1 MLDLLDGAP
10 ASANQDRFKVFSWN
24 TLCDKYATSQQYG
37 YTPTSALAWEYR
49 KEQILQE
56 IQSSEADLIC
66 LQEVGMDSFKEF
78 FSVKLAY
85 NDYKGVFW
93 PKTRARTMFEKDAK
107 VVDGCATFYK
117 GSKYILLDKQLI
129 DFANIAINRPDMKN
143 QHDIFNRVMPRDDI
157 AVVTFFEERLTG
169 ARIIVVNAHI
179 FWNPVYADV
188 KVIQTAILME
198 NLTKLAEKYARWPPC
213 KDKKTYT
220 LSEENDGES
229 EAPEEPL
236 PEPAPS
242 IEYTSSTQL
251 PLVICG
257 DFNSMLGSG
266 VYDLLA
272 HGSVRPDHTDL
283 SSFQY
288 GNFTRDGIQHPFSL
302 RSSYASLNGTPE
314 ALPFTNYTPGFTGV
328 IDYIWYSTNALEVTA
343 LLGPVDAE
351 YMKRVPG
358 FPNYHF
364 PSDHLSLLAEFSVKG
379 RKEKKVHPEP
389 DFGPQ
394 RERRI

>member
-1 MLDLLDGAP
+1 MLDLQDGAP

-66 LQEVGMDSFKEF
+66 LQEVDMDSFKEF
-78 FSVKLAY
+78 FSMKLAY

-93 PKTRARTMFEKDAK
+93 PKTRARTMVEKDAK

-220 LSEENDGES
+220 LSEEVDGES
-229 EAPEEPL
+229 ETPEEPCS
-236 PEPAPS
+236 EPAPS
-242 IEYTSSTQL
+242 
-251 PLVICG
+251 
-257 DFNSMLGSG
+257 
-266 VYDLLA
+266 
-272 HGSVRPDHTDL
+272 
-283 SSFQY
+283 
-288 GNFTRDGIQHPFSL
+288 
-302 RSSYASLNGTPE
+302 
-314 ALPFTNYTPGFTGV
+314 
-328 IDYIWYSTNALEVTA
+328 
-343 LLGPVDAE
+343 
-351 YMKRVPG
+351 
-358 FPNYHF
+358 
-364 PSDHLSLLAEFSVKG
+364 
-379 RKEKKVHPEP
+379 
-389 DFGPQ
+389 
-394 RERRI
+394 

>member
-1 MLDLLDGAP
+1 MLDLMDGVP

-66 LQEVGMDSFKEF
+66 LQEVDMDSFKEF
-78 FSVKLAY
+78 FSMKLAY
-85 NDYKGVFW
+85 SDYKGVFW
-93 PKTRARTMFEKDAK
+93 PKSRARTMFEKDAK

-198 NLTKLAEKYARWPPC
+198 NLTKIAEKYARWPPC

-229 EAPEEPL
+229 ETSGDPL

-242 IEYTSSTQL
+242 MEYTSSTQL

-272 HGSVRPDHTDL
+272 QGSVRPDHSDL

-343 LLGPVDAE
+343 LLGAVDAE

-394 RERRI
+394 RERRN